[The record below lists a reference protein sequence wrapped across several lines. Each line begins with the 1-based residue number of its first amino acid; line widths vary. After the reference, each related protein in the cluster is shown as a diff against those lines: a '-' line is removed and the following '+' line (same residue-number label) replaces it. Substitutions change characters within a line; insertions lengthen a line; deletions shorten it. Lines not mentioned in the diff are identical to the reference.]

1 MERDIDLL
9 YEIGSMR
16 FMDRTWKQFMHCDVA
31 NNAEHSFRVAWLAL
45 YIARKEGADEETV
58 LKMALLHDLSET
70 RTGDS
75 NYVSRMYTQRDDE
88 SAYEDILAGTPFEKD
103 FGELAHAYKE
113 RKTLEAQVV
122 KDADNLEVDFEIQE
136 HIAAGNTFGTLWV
149 RNRREGV
156 YPRLFTETARK
167 LFDMIYQS
175 DPIHWHTSVKNRHT
189 AGDFQKPDEEPEQ

>member
-16 FMDRTWKQFMHCDVA
+16 FVDRTWKQFMHCDVA

-45 YIARKEGADEETV
+45 YIARKEGAEEATV

-75 NYVSRMYTQRDDE
+75 NYVSRMYTQRDDG
-88 SAYEDILAGTPFEKD
+88 SAYADILAGTLFEEE
-103 FGELAHAYKE
+103 FGALARAYKE
-113 RKTLEAQVV
+113 RDTQEARVV
-122 KDADNLEVDFEIQE
+122 KDADNLEVDLEIQE
-136 HIAAGNTFGTLWV
+136 HVAAGNSFGKLWV
-149 RNRREGV
+149 QSRREGV

-167 LFDMIYQS
+167 LFDAIYAS
-175 DPIHWHTSVKNRHT
+175 DPAHWHTSTKNRHT
-189 AGDFQKPDEEPEQ
+189 VGDFRPESRG